1 MMLFR
6 TTHFELEIAKFLYV
20 RAPWLGVIYV
30 GPDSGHGCIVRY
42 SPQQLE
48 FDHLEY
54 IEMTRRNLR
63 TR

>member
-1 MMLFR
+1 VLFQ
-6 TTHFELEIAKFLYV
+6 TKYFELEITKFLYL

-63 TR
+63 MR

>member
-1 MMLFR
+1 MLLR
-6 TTHFELEIAKFLYV
+6 TKHFELEITKFLYL
-20 RAPWLGVIYV
+20 RAPWLGAIYV
-30 GPDSGHGCIVRY
+30 GPDSGHGCIVHY

-54 IEMTRRNLR
+54 IEMARRNLR

>member
-1 MMLFR
+1 MLFR
-6 TTHFELEIAKFLYV
+6 TKHFELEIAKFLYL

-30 GPDSGHGCIVRY
+30 GPDCGHGCIVRY
-42 SPQQLE
+42 SPQQLK
-48 FDHLEY
+48 FDYLEY

>member
-1 MMLFR
+1 MLVQ
-6 TTHFELEIAKFLYV
+6 TKHFELEIATFLYL
-20 RAPWLGVIYV
+20 RAPWVGGIYI

-42 SPQQLE
+42 TPQQLE
-48 FDHLEY
+48 FDHVEY